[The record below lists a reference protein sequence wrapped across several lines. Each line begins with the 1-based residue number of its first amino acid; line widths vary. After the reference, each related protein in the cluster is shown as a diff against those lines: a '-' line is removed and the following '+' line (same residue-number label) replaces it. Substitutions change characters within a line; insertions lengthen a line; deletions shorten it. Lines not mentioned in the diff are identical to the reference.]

1 MKLKLLSAAV
11 LGLSMAST
19 AMAADPFV
27 IKDIRVEGL
36 QRTEPGTVFNYLP
49 VKVGDTFTD
58 AKAQESIKALFN
70 TGFFNDVRV
79 ESRGATLIV
88 TVAERPVITQLNIN
102 GAKEFS
108 KDQLKKALKD
118 NGFAESLIFDQ
129 ALLDGAVQEL
139 KRQYYSR
146 GKYSVEITPSVT
158 KLERNRVSV
167 TLDINEGVTARIKEI
182 RIVGANAFSQSKLLD
197 EFSLTTGGWLSWITK
212 DDQYSKQKL
221 TGDLEK
227 LKAFY
232 QNQGYMEFGIDSSQV
247 SISPDKQSMYLII
260 NVHEGKK
267 FTVSDVRLAG
277 DLKVAEPEL
286 RKLISIKNGDTFN
299 NEKVTEAVKAISDR
313 LGEAGYAFANVN
325 VLPDIDHDKQTAA
338 FTFFV
343 DPGRK
348 TYVRR
353 VNVAGNNKT
362 RDEVIRRELRQMEG
376 APYNAADVKRS
387 KERLDGLGYF
397 EDVNVET
404 PAVPD
409 APDQVDMNISLK
421 ERSTGS
427 ISGSLGY
434 VQGEG
439 LVIGANISQSN
450 IFGSG
455 KYMSLGMSTGKVN
468 KNYSLSFTDP
478 YFTPDGVSLGYD
490 VYDRVYNP
498 DATSISAYK
507 TGTIGADV
515 RFGVPITEYDRINF
529 TLGAEKTDITTYS
542 NSPQQYIDF
551 VNQYGSSN
559 YTVLGTVGWSR
570 DTRDSALWPTRGA
583 TIRVNADAGLPGG
596 SLQYYRLTHQQTWYF
611 PLSKDF
617 TLMLNGE
624 LGYADGYGKTKVLPF
639 FQNFYMGGLGSVR
652 GYDTSSIGP
661 YDSVANSYLGGNR
674 KAVAN
679 AEILFPMPG
688 LKDNKSV
695 RLSAFV
701 DVGTLWN
708 TNLTSQQNAAGIHS
722 SVSDGLRY
730 SAGLA
735 LTWLS
740 PMGPMKFSLA
750 NPLKKEPNDKLQ
762 RFQFQMGTTF

>member
-1 MKLKLLSAAV
+1 MKLKLLAAAV
-11 LGLSMAST
+11 LGLTSASMAW
-19 AMAADPFV
+19 AVDPFV

-49 VKVGDTFTD
+49 VKVGDTFND
-58 AKAQESIKALFN
+58 QKANEAIKALFA
-70 TGFFNDVRV
+70 TGFFNDVRI
-79 ESRGATLIV
+79 ESRDSVVIV
-88 TVAERPVITQLNIN
+88 AVAERPVVSQLNIN

-146 GKYSVEITPSVT
+146 GKYSVEVTPSVT
-158 KLERNRVSV
+158 KLERNRVAV

-182 RIVGANAFSQSKLLD
+182 RIVGASAFKQSDLID
-197 EFSLTTGGWLSWITK
+197 QFSLTTGGWLSWVTK

-232 QNQGYMEFGIDSSQV
+232 QNQGYLEFNIDSTQV
-247 SISPDKQSMYLII
+247 SISADKQDMFLTVNI
-260 NVHEGKK
+260 HEGKK
-267 FTVSDVRLAG
+267 FTISDIKLAG
-277 DLKVAEPEL
+277 DLKVPEADL
-286 RKLISIKNGDTFN
+286 RKLIQAKAGDTFN
-299 NEKVTEAVKAISDR
+299 NERITESVKSLSDR
-313 LGEAGYAFANVN
+313 LGQAGYAFANVN
-325 VLPDIDHDKQTAA
+325 VLPDIDHDKQTVA

-353 VNVAGNNKT
+353 VNIAGNTKT
-362 RDEVIRRELRQMEG
+362 RDEVIRRELRQLEG
-376 APYNAADVKRS
+376 APYGADKIKRS
-387 KERLDGLGYF
+387 KERVELLGYF
-397 EDVNVET
+397 EDVNIET

-409 APDQVDMNISLK
+409 AADQVDMNISLK

-427 ISGSLGY
+427 VSAGIGF

-439 LVIGANISQSN
+439 VQLSANLSQSN

-455 KYMSLGMSTGKVN
+455 KYMSLGLSTGKVN
-468 KNYSLSFTDP
+468 KNLSLSFTDP

-490 VYDRVYNP
+490 LYNRVYNP
-498 DATSISAYK
+498 DATNISAYK
-507 TGTIGADV
+507 TSTIGGAV
-515 RFGVPITEYDRINF
+515 RFGVPVTEYDRINF
-529 TLGAEKTDITTYS
+529 SIGAENTKISTYN
-542 NSPQQYIDF
+542 NSPQRYKDF
-551 VNQYGSSN
+551 VNQYGSN
-559 YTVLGTVGWSR
+559 NNTLLGTISWGR

-583 TIRVNADAGLPGG
+583 VIKVGADAGLPGG
-596 SLQYYRLTHQQTWYF
+596 DLQYYRLTHQQTWFF
-611 PLSKDF
+611 PLTKTF

-624 LGYADGYGKTKVLPF
+624 LGYADGYGKTSRLPF

-661 YDSVANSYLGGNR
+661 RDTNGDYLGGTR

-679 AEILFPMPG
+679 AEVLFPFPG
-688 LKDNKSV
+688 MKDNKSV
-695 RLSAFV
+695 RTSLFFDA
-701 DVGTLWN
+701 GTLWDP
-708 TNLTSQQNAAGIHS
+708 TVAGS
-722 SVSDGLRY
+722 SAGDGMRY
-730 SAGLA
+730 SAGVA

-740 PMGPMKFSLA
+740 PIGPMKFSIA
-750 NPLKKEPNDKLQ
+750 NPLKKKDNDKVQ
-762 RFQFQMGTTF
+762 RFQFQLGTVF